1 MVACI
6 IEWRHSQNLD
16 KWSDHPPA
24 EHEYIIKVNE
34 FLMYAGLETLFLG
47 LKDRDSHTI
56 LFFTLHPNLTTR
68 ELQGL
73 FHSLSSKKC
82 QGTERHFKRQ
92 ID

>member
-16 KWSDHPPA
+16 KWLDHPPA

-47 LKDRDSHTI
+47 LKDRDSHAI
-56 LFFTLHPNLTTR
+56 LLFTLHPNLTTAR
-68 ELQGL
+68 ERRRFVPFPVKQETPRNRKALQ
-73 FHSLSSKKC
+73 
-82 QGTERHFKRQ
+82 EAN
-92 ID
+92 